1 MKLFQDSFIKRYYL
15 HPHNFRQKRICYNED
30 RYLFFGFFFFSA
42 KKANAVAPMPI
53 SERTTAPE
61 IIIPF
66 FRMSVFGAFKSFFI
80 PENIRYLSGYATGE
94 FMQLTGHFSLN
105 GLLVIEPF
113 FEDLHILIV
122 EFDVRR
128 IAFS

>member
-1 MKLFQDSFIKRYYL
+1 
-15 HPHNFRQKRICYNED
+15 
-30 RYLFFGFFFFSA
+30 
-42 KKANAVAPMPI
+42 MPI
-53 SERTTAPE
+53 RERKTAPE
-61 IIIPF
+61 IITPF
-66 FRMSVFGAFKSFFI
+66 FRMSVFGVFNSLFI
-80 PENIRYLSGYATGE
+80 PENIRYLSSYATGE

>member
-15 HPHNFRQKRICYNED
+15 HPHNFRQKRICCDED
-30 RYLFFGFFFFSA
+30 RYLFFGFLFLSA
-42 KKANAVAPMPI
+42 RKANAVAPMPI

-66 FRMSVFGAFKSFFI
+66 FMTSVFGVFNSFFI
-80 PENIRYLSGYATGE
+80 PENIRYLSGYATGV
-94 FMQLTGHFSLN
+94 

-122 EFDVRR
+122 EFEVRR
-128 IAFS
+128 LAFF